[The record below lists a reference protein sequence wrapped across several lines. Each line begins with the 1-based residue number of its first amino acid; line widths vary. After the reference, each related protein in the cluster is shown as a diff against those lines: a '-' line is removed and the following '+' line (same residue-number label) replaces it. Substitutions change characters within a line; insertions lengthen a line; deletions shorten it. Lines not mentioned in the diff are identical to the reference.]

1 MKTLKNML
9 IIMLLTA
16 PFVSFSQENASK
28 KNGLDTAQSKQ
39 TYQRKTRK
47 TTTSSLG
54 NANSVR
60 KENAPILN
68 DNGNVNTTGIVD
80 GSRSSTGR
88 PNIDTSASYSVK
100 RTKKTITTGGQA
112 KPDSTRKPKM
122 KP

>member
-1 MKTLKNML
+1 MKALKNIL
-9 IIMLLTA
+9 IIILLTI
-16 PFVSFSQENASK
+16 PLVSFSQENTSK
-28 KNGLDTAQSKQ
+28 KNELDTAQRKQ

-47 TTTSSLG
+47 TTTSALD
-54 NANSVR
+54 NASSVR
-60 KENAPILN
+60 KENAPVLN

-88 PNIDTSASYSVK
+88 PNIDTTASYSVK

-112 KPDSTRKPKM
+112 KPDSIKKPKM

>member
-1 MKTLKNML
+1 MRALKHIF
-9 IIMLLTA
+9 IIILLTS

-28 KNGLDTAQSKQ
+28 KNKADTAQSKQ

-47 TTTSSLG
+47 TTTSALD
-54 NANSVR
+54 NASSVR
-60 KENAPILN
+60 KENAPVLN

-88 PNIDTSASYSVK
+88 PNIDTTASYSVK

-112 KPDSTRKPKM
+112 KPDSIKKPKM